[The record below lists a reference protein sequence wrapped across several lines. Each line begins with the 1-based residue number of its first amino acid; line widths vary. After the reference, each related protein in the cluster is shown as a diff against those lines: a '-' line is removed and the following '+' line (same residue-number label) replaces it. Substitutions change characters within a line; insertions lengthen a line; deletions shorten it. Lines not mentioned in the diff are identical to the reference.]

1 MTDTT
6 KKVTK
11 TVSKKAP
18 APVVAPEPTP
28 DYCRASKINIANWR
42 LAELQKLVKAGNVNM
57 KLYQDVHDISDYQ
70 VFETK
75 LR

>member
-6 KKVTK
+6 KKVAK
-11 TVSKKAP
+11 TVTK
-18 APVVAPEPTP
+18 PVVAPEPTP

-42 LAELQKLVKAGNVNM
+42 LAELQKLVKAGNVDM

-70 VFETK
+70 VFEYK